1 MRHQLIVGE
10 ALCGRPGQPRRIAPT
25 LMPMS
30 YQEALSYLFGLQKFG
45 IKFGLS
51 NINKLLDLCGNP
63 HYNLKMVH
71 IAGTNGKGSTAATI
85 ASIMKEAGYKVG
97 LYTSPHL
104 IDFTERI
111 KINGK
116 DIEEAEVVRL
126 TEYIRSKIQDSEF
139 KDELERITF
148 FEFTTAMAL
157 IYFKEEEV
165 DIAAM
170 ETGMGGR
177 LDATNV
183 IRPLVSVITNISV
196 EHKEYLGDTIEA
208 VAFEKAGIIKDG
220 VSLIT
225 GVDQPSAF
233 QVIERVCNEKGAPLY
248 KLGRDFSFQRKGNNN
263 FSYNGIN
270 ESFDLLTLNLR
281 GGHQFQNASLAIA
294 TVETLKY
301 KGFTIPPEAIID
313 GLGKVSWPGRL
324 ETVSQSPMIILDGA
338 HNPAGAEVLAR
349 AAAEELK
356 YDKLYLILGVM
367 ADKEVEGII
376 SPLAPLAHE
385 VILSRPK
392 YERASKPSDL
402 LSLAKKYNMNSKA
415 FEDMREAIDY
425 ARSKAGG
432 QDLIIISGSL
442 FTVGEARGIL
452 TSR

>member
-1 MRHQLIVGE
+1 MWPPWAQHAVPLHY
-10 ALCGRPGQPRRIAPT
+10 
-25 LMPMS
+25 MPMS
-30 YQEALSYLFGLQKFG
+30 YQETLSYLFGLQKFG

-51 NINKLLDLCGNP
+51 NISRLLELVGDP
-63 HYNLKMVH
+63 QKILKTVH
-71 IAGTNGKGSTAATI
+71 VAGTNGKGSTAATI

-111 KINGK
+111 KISGK
-116 DIEEAEVVRL
+116 EIEEGEVVRL
-126 TEYIRSKIQDSEF
+126 TECIRSKIQDSEF

-157 IYFKEEEV
+157 LYFKEKEV
-165 DIAAM
+165 DIAVM

-220 VSLIT
+220 VPLIT
-225 GVDQPSAF
+225 GVEQPAAF

-248 KLGRDFSFQRKGNNN
+248 SLGRDFSFQRKGSNT
-263 FSYNGIN
+263 FLYNGIK
-270 ESFDLLTLNLR
+270 ESFDALTLNLR
-281 GGHQFQNASLAIA
+281 GGHQFQNASIAIA
-294 TVETLKY
+294 AVEMLRE
-301 KGFTIPPEAIID
+301 KGFTISPEALID
-313 GLGKVSWPGRL
+313 GIGKVSWPGRL
-324 ETVSQSPMIILDGA
+324 ETISQSPMIILDGA
-338 HNPAGAEVLAR
+338 HNPAGADVLSR
-349 AAAEELK
+349 AIKEELK
-356 YDKLYLILGVM
+356 FNRLYLVLGIM

-392 YERASKPSDL
+392 YERASNPSDL
-402 LSLAKKYNMNSKA
+402 LPLTKRYNINSTA
-415 FEDMREAIDY
+415 FEELRDAIDY
-425 ARSKAGG
+425 ARSKAGSE
-432 QDLIIISGSL
+432 DLIIVSGSL

-452 TSR
+452 RQDDI

>member
-1 MRHQLIVGE
+1 
-10 ALCGRPGQPRRIAPT
+10 
-25 LMPMS
+25 MPMS
-30 YQEALSYLFGLQKFG
+30 YQETLSYLFGLQKFG

-51 NINKLLDLCGNP
+51 NISRLLELVGNP
-63 HYNLKMVH
+63 HKTLKTVH

-116 DIEEAEVVRL
+116 EIEEGEVVRL
-126 TEYIRSKIQDSEF
+126 TEYIRSKVQDSEF

-157 IYFKEEEV
+157 IYFKEKEV
-165 DIAAM
+165 DMAVM

-208 VAFEKAGIIKDG
+208 VASEKAGIIKDG
-220 VSLIT
+220 VPILT
-225 GVDQPSAF
+225 GVDQPAAF
-233 QVIERVCNEKGAPLY
+233 QVIERICNEKRAPLY
-248 KLGRDFSFQRKGNNN
+248 RLGRDFSFHRKGFNN

-281 GGHQFQNASLAIA
+281 GGHQFQNASLAVA
-294 TVETLKY
+294 AVEMLKN
-301 KGFTIPPEAIID
+301 KGFLIPLEALID

-324 ETVSQSPMIILDGA
+324 ETISQSPMIILDGA
-338 HNPAGAEVLAR
+338 HNPAGAEMLSR
-349 AAAEELK
+349 AIKEELEFNR
-356 YDKLYLILGVM
+356 LYLVLGIM

-385 VILSRPK
+385 VILSRPQ
-392 YERASKPSDL
+392 YERASRPSDL
-402 LSLAKKYNMNSKA
+402 LPLAIRYNMNSRA
-415 FEDMREAIDY
+415 FEHLREAIDY
-425 ARSKAGG
+425 ARSKAGSE
-432 QDLIIISGSL
+432 DLIIISGSL

-452 TSR
+452 TGQ

>member
-1 MRHQLIVGE
+1 
-10 ALCGRPGQPRRIAPT
+10 
-25 LMPMS
+25 MP
-30 YQEALSYLFGLQKFG
+30 YQETLSYLFGLQKFG

-51 NINKLLDLCGNP
+51 NISRLLELVGNP
-63 HYNLKMVH
+63 HKTLKTVH

-111 KINGK
+111 KISGK
-116 DIEEAEVVRL
+116 EIEEGEVVRL
-126 TEYIRSKIQDSEF
+126 TEYIRSKVQDSEF

-157 IYFKEEEV
+157 IYFKEKEV
-165 DIAAM
+165 DMAVM

-183 IRPLVSVITNISV
+183 IGPLVSVITNISV

-208 VAFEKAGIIKDG
+208 VASEKAGIIKDG
-220 VSLIT
+220 VPILT
-225 GVDQPSAF
+225 GVDQPAAF
-233 QVIERVCNEKGAPLY
+233 QVIERICNEKRAPLY
-248 KLGRDFSFQRKGNNN
+248 RLGRDFSFHRKGFNN

-281 GGHQFQNASLAIA
+281 GGHQFQNASLAVA
-294 TVETLKY
+294 AVEMLKNT
-301 KGFTIPPEAIID
+301 GFLIPPEALID

-324 ETVSQSPMIILDGA
+324 ETISQSPMIILDGA
-338 HNPAGAEVLAR
+338 HNPAGAEMLSR
-349 AAAEELK
+349 AIKEELEFNR
-356 YDKLYLILGVM
+356 LYLVLGIM

-385 VILSRPK
+385 IILSRPK
-392 YERASKPSDL
+392 YERASNPSDL
-402 LSLAKKYNMNSKA
+402 LPLTRRYNVNCTA
-415 FEDMREAIDY
+415 FNDLREAIDY
-425 ARSKAGG
+425 AKSRAGNE
-432 QDLIIISGSL
+432 DLIIISGSL

-452 TSR
+452 TGQ

>member
-1 MRHQLIVGE
+1 
-10 ALCGRPGQPRRIAPT
+10 
-25 LMPMS
+25 MS
-30 YQEALSYLFGLQKFG
+30 YQETLSYLFGLQKFG

-51 NINKLLDLCGNP
+51 KINKLLELCGNP
-63 HYNLKMVH
+63 HYNLKTVH

-111 KINGK
+111 KISGK
-116 DIEEAEVVRL
+116 EIEEGEVVRL
-126 TEYIRSKIQDSEF
+126 TECIRSKIQGSEF

-165 DIAAM
+165 DIAVM

-208 VAFEKAGIIKDG
+208 IASEKAGIIKDG
-220 VSLIT
+220 VPLIT
-225 GVDQPSAF
+225 GVEQPTAF
-233 QVIERVCNEKGAPLY
+233 QVIEKVCSEKGALLY
-248 KLGRDFSFQRKGNNN
+248 RLGRDFSFQRKGGNT
-263 FSYNGIN
+263 FLYNGIK
-270 ESFDLLTLNLR
+270 ESFDALTLNLR
-281 GGHQFQNASLAIA
+281 GGHQFQNASIAIA
-294 TVETLKY
+294 AVEMLRD
-301 KGFTIPPEAIID
+301 KGFLISPEALID
-313 GLGKVSWPGRL
+313 GLGKVSWLGRL

-338 HNPAGAEVLAR
+338 HNPAGAEVLSR
-349 AAAEELK
+349 VIKEELK
-356 YDKLYLILGVM
+356 FNRLYLVLGIM
-367 ADKEVEGII
+367 ADKEIDGII

-402 LSLAKKYNMNSKA
+402 LSLAKQYNMNSKA
-415 FEDMREAIDY
+415 FEDLREAIDY
-425 ARSKAGG
+425 ARSKAGSE
-432 QDLIIISGSL
+432 DLIIVSGSL

-452 TSR
+452 RQDDI